1 MALHVKKNDTVEVI
15 CGAHKGA
22 TGRVLR
28 VMPKKKLVVVQGLN
42 LAKKHVR
49 PSRKSPQGGRIS
61 IEQPIHISNVLPVNT
76 KTSKGGRVGY
86 KVNKEGRKKRVFAD
100 GHEI

>member
-28 VMPKKKLVVVQGLN
+28 VMPKKKLVV
-42 LAKKHVR
+42 
-49 PSRKSPQGGRIS
+49 S
-61 IEQPIHISNVLPVNT
+61 
-76 KTSKGGRVGY
+76 VGSHST
-86 KVNKEGRKKRVFAD
+86 NAA
-100 GHEI
+100 